1 VSVLVRDVTCREAVE
16 LVTDYLEGQLSRRDR
31 RGLEH
36 HLEDCPG
43 CAAYL
48 AQVRAVLD
56 ATGRAGPEDLDEATL
71 DGLVELY
78 RRTRS
83 GSP

>member
-1 VSVLVRDVTCREAVE
+1 VSLLVRDVTCREAVE
-16 LVTDYLEGQLSRRDR
+16 LVTNYLEGQLPRRQR
-31 RGLEH
+31 RGLEQ
-36 HLEDCPG
+36 HLAACKD

-71 DGLVELY
+71 DGLLDLY
-78 RRTRS
+78 RRTK
-83 GSP
+83 GETP